1 MYFEHSFI
9 TSLSITFE
17 TAQLQQLPYQ
27 LQQLPKDLKVWNT
40 CFYLPGMYRALRI
53 QVSTVP

>member
-1 MYFEHSFI
+1 MYFEYNFI
-9 TSLSITFE
+9 TSLSITFG

-27 LQQLPKDLKVWNT
+27 LQHLTKDLKVKNT
-40 CFYLPGMYRALRI
+40 CSYLPGMYRALRI